1 MAGKL
6 TKKEQAAA
14 DAEALR
20 IAALPM
26 PVAGEA
32 YDPAR
37 HPSVL
42 LDKAGLGVSYV
53 VVDEPVLV
61 PMKLGCGKCKML
73 GQLGPC
79 DECWN
84 TDDFSGFK
92 GLGSR

>member
-20 IAALPM
+20 IAALPL
-26 PVAGEA
+26 PVEGEP

-37 HPSVL
+37 HPSAL
-42 LDKAGLGVSYV
+42 LDKAGLGVSYETV
-53 VVDEPVLV
+53 EAPVLV

-73 GQLGPC
+73 GDMGPC

-84 TDDFSGFK
+84 SWDFSGFK
-92 GLGSR
+92 GLRSR